1 MRSAGRTFWWM
12 FPALAA
18 LVLAGSGCAKS
29 VGALDARNERD
40 PLMERASE
48 RERSNDF
55 GAAIERYQEAL
66 GRDPDLVKAHLKL
79 GLLYDD
85 HENDYLRAIYHYE
98 RYLEMRP
105 QSEKR
110 EEIEELAR
118 LARLNSATAIPEK
131 ASHAIRLLARMQQQV
146 VQMEEDMAASERRIL
161 SLEVENRKL
170 TGALGTARKKIV
182 TSSGQN
188 SDGDVARV
196 PAAVVPGGS
205 KKYVVRN
212 GDNLYD
218 IARKFYHDGT
228 KWRMILR
235 ANESTLRSS
244 EKNVKPG
251 QTLVI
256 PALPQDG
263 G

>member
-1 MRSAGRTFWWM
+1 ME
-12 FPALAA
+12 ALQPN
-18 LVLAGSGCAKS
+18 LVT
-29 VGALDARNERD
+29 
-40 PLMERASE
+40 M
-48 RERSNDF
+48 
-55 GAAIERYQEAL
+55 AIETSL
-66 GRDPDLVKAHLKL
+66 
-79 GLLYDD
+79 
-85 HENDYLRAIYHYE
+85 
-98 RYLEMRP
+98 
-105 QSEKR
+105 
-110 EEIEELAR
+110 
-118 LARLNSATAIPEK
+118 SAPVLDVMID
-131 ASHAIRLLARMQQQV
+131 LARMQQQV

-251 QTLVI
+251 QTGHSGIAAGWRISPL
-256 PALPQDG
+256 AGDASREHTTHKERRMT
-263 G
+263 